1 MMLTKD
7 HELAHS
13 GSDEINVNQVL
24 VLEMPVQK
32 ESPQM
37 VKKTSFLN
45 RRLLYLVRCS
55 CFTTKSAFQYNLMMY
70 NFNTLEGVL
79 KT

>member
-13 GSDEINVNQVL
+13 GSHEINVNQVL

-45 RRLLYLVRCS
+45 RVD
-55 CFTTKSAFQYNLMMY
+55 CFTLYDVRVSQQKVL
-70 NFNTLEGVL
+70 FNT
-79 KT
+79 T